1 MAGLFRGPT
10 LCKTI
15 SLARLRELVKIP
27 FSKGRFISFVD
38 GETIEG
44 IMNSTTI
51 VGMQSGPDDKE
62 PSKLFTTQAALTSE
76 ARPSI

>member
-1 MAGLFRGPT
+1 M
-10 LCKTI
+10 
-15 SLARLRELVKIP
+15 KIP

-51 VGMQSGPDDKE
+51 VGMQSGPDDEE
-62 PSKLFTTQAALTSE
+62 PVKLFTILAISTSE
-76 ARPSI
+76 AGYNTIDLR